1 MIALATISAAMALA
15 TEASAS
21 TPTQQV
27 PLGNDRAGFADD
39 CPAEPGFY
47 WHFVATPSNNQFAFV
62 SITLDLGSTTVTVS
76 GSDIIPNGGQLDN
89 VFVRRP
95 AGFEFTDLVA
105 TGSSAVITP
114 ATPEAAFRLS
124 HRCATYGQPTT
135 TIAPSTTSTTIAA
148 PTTTTTV
155 PDTTT
160 STTTSTT
167 TTTSTS
173 TSTSTTTTTSPDV
186 LPQVTT
192 TLVGSAGP
200 TTTTLVAS
208 AGPTTTVAP
217 TLPATGSDAPTSFA
231 VLALVLAT
239 VGGALLAL
247 GRRAR
252 PAVTADQP
260 D

>member
-47 WHFVATPSNNQFAFV
+47 WHFVATPNNNQFAFV

-105 TGSSAVITP
+105 TGSSALITP

-148 PTTTTTV
+148 PTTTTV